1 MSLLVRRWERTIVI
15 NNSAVEK
22 KYRLTCFSRMNTIMK
37 RTKVCIGFIS
47 IFIIT
52 MYLVVALTGCG
63 KDKSE
68 FVGKGLVI
76 GNSAESVKK
85 MFPATMEYST
95 QNIGSQGDR
104 VFYGNYHDM
113 PFMAVMFRDIDTVQ
127 WIVLEN
133 ISSDYDLNEI
143 LSIILPDDV
152 VEISASEALKIAAS
166 TGNITNSSKEIDFTW
181 ERSEKKNDLHDYCLY
196 SEKFKQVDPSSSG
209 VIFIDC
215 RDDTDNSGKKRM
227 YITGCITLEYS
238 KKYKEE
244 KKNKNFTKMN
254 GKKK

>member
-1 MSLLVRRWERTIVI
+1 MSA
-15 NNSAVEK
+15 S
-22 KYRLTCFSRMNTIMK
+22 SR
-37 RTKVCIGFIS
+37 C
-47 IFIIT
+47 FIIT

-104 VFYGNYHDM
+104 LFYCNYHDM

-127 WIVLEN
+127 CIVLEN

-166 TGNITNSSKEIDFTW
+166 TGNITNSSI
-181 ERSEKKNDLHDYCLY
+181 NCY
-196 SEKFKQVDPSSSG
+196 S
-209 VIFIDC
+209 C
-215 RDDTDNSGKKRM
+215 
-227 YITGCITLEYS
+227 CS
-238 KKYKEE
+238 KK
-244 KKNKNFTKMN
+244 
-254 GKKK
+254 